1 MSAVITIPIEL
12 YNGLLSRCQ
21 SVSEEYKLLKT
32 GIIAN
37 VSDTDGD
44 YTVVN
49 IRCEPKSAEDLL
61 AWAKKLYPEASSEI
75 VIDCNPK
82 P

>member
-1 MSAVITIPIEL
+1 MNVLITIPIEL

-21 SVSEEYKLLKT
+21 SVSDEYTLLKT
-32 GIIAN
+32 GVITN
-37 VSDTDGD
+37 VSDADGD

-75 VIDCNPK
+75 VIDFNPK

>member
-12 YNGLLSRCQ
+12 YKGLLSRCQ
-21 SVSEEYKLLKT
+21 SVSDEYKLLKT

-37 VSDTDGD
+37 VSDADGD

-75 VIDCNPK
+75 VIDFNPK